1 MPATGSSRTPGSSG
15 RLSTGLSRTAKDR
28 DEAVVRYR
36 VEPAETVD
44 RVRGCGTVRSRTRW
58 VAPSGGLLSDD
69 VEPSLGDALY
79 VEVNYD
85 GAAIIIVP

>member
-44 RVRGCGTVRSRTRW
+44 RVRGVWDGSVAHPLGGTVRR
-58 VAPSGGLLSDD
+58 VVVG
-69 VEPSLGDALY
+69 
-79 VEVNYD
+79 
-85 GAAIIIVP
+85 